1 MDGVY
6 KREALLYVVQVDHLT
21 GESVG
26 QSIEQFYAAGASN
39 VQVVSA
45 VTKKNRPSYM
55 FFIDCKTE
63 RADAVEETIVRELH
77 TGGWHKIR
85 TDHCYLHSEI
95 VTVDVCIQSEGECYR
110 QSVQGK
116 RFIGGGIRP
125 EYESVAA
132 LKKVIQERSQ
142 KKMDHDTLYALVMAA
157 LLDERARVLK
167 V

>member
-6 KREALLYVVQVDHLT
+6 QREALLYVVQVDHLT

-26 QSIEQFYAAGASN
+26 QSIGLFYAAGASN

-63 RADAVEETIVRELH
+63 QADAVEETIVRELH
-77 TGGWHKIR
+77 TGGWHKIQ
-85 TDHCYLHSEI
+85 TSHCYLHDEI
-95 VTVDVCIQSEGECYR
+95 VTVDLCIQTDGGSYW

-116 RFIGGGIRP
+116 HFIGGGIRP

-132 LKKVIQERSQ
+132 LRKTIEERSR

-157 LLDERARVLK
+157 LLDEGARTLK